1 MAILVIIQIIC
12 HTIYMS
18 HEGSH
23 FSQNPHEHEGHER
36 PPVFDLE
43 ALGAK
48 EHAVRS
54 EQSHGHLPV
63 IEIDQVEVPES
74 TKPKPYTPDQ
84 MAAQVEAAQW
94 NDAFS
99 NPHKGSMQLIRE
111 MSRGRGIPER
121 DPFESA
127 PAPFPRLTK
136 QGWFVIANRWNDL
149 ADPEKRAAYVK
160 DQEIQLGVKI
170 TEEQIRAFL
179 LEQQKQNPDKDAE
192 AHGIVHL

>member
-1 MAILVIIQIIC
+1 
-12 HTIYMS
+12 MS
-18 HEGSH
+18 HERTP

-43 ALGAK
+43 SLGAK
-48 EHAVRS
+48 EHAIRS
-54 EQSHGHLPV
+54 EQSHGPLPV
-63 IEIDQVEVPES
+63 INIDGIEVPES
-74 TKPKPYTPDQ
+74 AKPKPYTPDQ
-84 MAAQVEAAQW
+84 MAAQGEAAQW

-99 NPHKGSMQLIRE
+99 DPRKSHMQLIRE
-111 MSRGRGIPER
+111 MGRGRGVPER

-127 PAPFPRLTK
+127 PAPFPKLTR
-136 QGWFVIANRWNDL
+136 QGLFAIANKWNNL
-149 ADPEKRAAYVK
+149 ADPEKRAQYLANEK
-160 DQEIQLGVKI
+160 IQLGVDI